1 MEEEP
6 PLTDQLLRLLG
17 LQPREARACTDRVLG
32 GAGGVELGVQGAVE
46 VAGAAGG
53 HKAGVARVG
62 ADRRCGLGEEEET
75 KANLR
80 VPYNQ
85 LYT

>member
-17 LQPREARACTDRVLG
+17 LQPREARARADRVLR
-32 GAGGVELGVQGAVE
+32 GAGGVELGEKGAVE

-53 HKAGVARVG
+53 HKAGVARVS

-75 KANLR
+75 KANLH